1 MTLLMIST
9 SMITR
14 RQVGAFRVVAT
25 ETGKEPKIEDR
36 DYSWTEQ
43 ANILFIDRCDDD
55 DDDDDDY
62 YYGDDYDYDDDGDDD
77 YKNHVWLQ

>member
-1 MTLLMIST
+1 MISR

-14 RQVGAFRVVAT
+14 RQVGAFRVVVT
-25 ETGKEPKIEDR
+25 ETGKEPKIEER

-55 DDDDDDY
+55 DDDDDY
-62 YYGDDYDYDDDGDDD
+62 YHYGDAGDDDGQPENSQQP
-77 YKNHVWLQ
+77 YSHQVGKR